1 MALKRDR
8 VSDDSV
14 RPIRLWLPKTG
25 KAMQYYYYSDPIHA
39 QERALLLIAWQKV
52 DEPIEVYHGLTG
64 RLLATYVQKVDGRID
79 YERF

>member
-1 MALKRDR
+1 MATKRDR
-8 VSDDSV
+8 VDESSV

-25 KAMQYYYYSDPIHA
+25 EAMRYYYYSDPIHA

-52 DEPIEVYHGLTG
+52 DEPIEVYNGLTG
-64 RLLATYVQKVDGRID
+64 KLLAVYVQKDNGRID